1 MPHAA
6 VSLLVIDDNPGNLE
20 LLSSALA
27 QPGLEILTASDP
39 KEGLDLFRNRRPQV
53 VLTDLVMPQMSG
65 MEVLERIVE
74 IDPATDVIL
83 MSAHYSTESAVEAV
97 KKGASD
103 YLNKPISIDPLRE
116 RIGRLVEEV
125 RKRQRALQLEDEL
138 RCNSEFE
145 GIVGRSPLMWEMFW
159 RTRRVAPHYR
169 ALLITGE
176 TGTGKDLIAR
186 ALHRLSPVASGRYVV
201 LNCSAV
207 VETLFESELF
217 GHVKGSFTGATSD
230 KPGLFEHAHGGT
242 LFLDEIGDMPLA
254 TQAKLLRVLQNQE
267 VQRVGALNA
276 RKVDVRVIAATN
288 HDLRAAVAAEAFS
301 GGSILPSLHGGNS
314 GAAAGGAQ
322 RGSAPAPASLCRA
335 IRRAVREASTRIDA
349 SGANPAF
356 PAFLAG
362 QCAGTRKRHRTCR
375 HDDHER
381 HGGRARPAALHAPF
395 AGTART
401 GGIRSGR
408 GWRWHARGGGT

>member
-1 MPHAA
+1 MAHAA
-6 VSLLVIDDNPGNLE
+6 VSLLVIDDNAGSLE
-20 LLSSALA
+20 LLSTALA

-39 KEGLDLFRNRRPQV
+39 EEGLDLFRSRRPQV

-116 RIGRLVEEV
+116 RIGELVEEV
-125 RKRQRALQLEDEL
+125 RRRQRALQLEDEL

-201 LNCSAV
+201 LNCSA
-207 VETLFESELF
+207 
-217 GHVKGSFTGATSD
+217 
-230 KPGLFEHAHGGT
+230 
-242 LFLDEIGDMPLA
+242 
-254 TQAKLLRVLQNQE
+254 
-267 VQRVGALNA
+267 
-276 RKVDVRVIAATN
+276 
-288 HDLRAAVAAEAFS
+288 
-301 GGSILPSLHGGNS
+301 SL
-314 GAAAGGAQ
+314 
-322 RGSAPAPASLCRA
+322 
-335 IRRAVREASTRIDA
+335 
-349 SGANPAF
+349 F
-356 PAFLAG
+356 PALE
-362 QCAGTRKRHRTCR
+362 GT
-375 HDDHER
+375 
-381 HGGRARPAALHAPF
+381 P
-395 AGTART
+395 
-401 GGIRSGR
+401 
-408 GWRWHARGGGT
+408 